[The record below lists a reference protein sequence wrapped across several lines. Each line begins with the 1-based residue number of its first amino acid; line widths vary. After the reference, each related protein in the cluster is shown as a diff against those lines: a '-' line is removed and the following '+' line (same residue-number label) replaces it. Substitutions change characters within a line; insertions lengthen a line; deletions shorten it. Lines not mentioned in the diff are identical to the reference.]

1 MYAVLPFSRFCI
13 NQNRNL
19 TFDVPYKDK
28 YHIYIMLHIE
38 SLTGVRTPPHR
49 DDLRF
54 SNTTGILPKKLCGLL
69 VLKQSK
75 RRVHPLLK
83 KSWIRPWN
91 FDITKGQ
98 GTGKFYSLQQI
109 FFISRSFDYYWGR
122 ENRLLYRGLR
132 YIEVCYHSRFELVTS
147 SFDIMQ
153 IKKLQYFMFIMK
165 INFTIYMVYHVETS
179 IFENFQILHR
189 SKYGTFDIW
198 RSQWIQI
205 PFFALCSI

>member
-1 MYAVLPFSRFCI
+1 M
-13 NQNRNL
+13 
-19 TFDVPYKDK
+19 TFRMKTIPYF
-28 YHIYIMLHIE
+28 
-38 SLTGVRTPPHR
+38 TGC
-49 DDLRF
+49 
-54 SNTTGILPKKLCGLL
+54 TTKI
-69 VLKQSK
+69 QQ
-75 RRVHPLLK
+75 
-83 KSWIRPWN
+83 N

-179 IFENFQILHR
+179 IFENFQILHC
-189 SKYGTFDIW
+189 SKYGTFDICLAKITIKAVFQ
-198 RSQWIQI
+198 RY
-205 PFFALCSI
+205 F